1 MANCEAKLKLNAD
14 CIGVVGVD
22 SRSTSTDGVAGSWST
37 DGVAGSWSTDGV
49 AGSWSTDGVADCWSR
64 HITFSMVVRSCC
76 CWMLFLLV
84 KSSRA

>member
-37 DGVAGSWSTDGV
+37 DEV

>member
-14 CIGVVGVD
+14 CIGVIGVVGVD
-22 SRSTSTDGVAGSWST
+22 SRSTSTDGVAGSWSTDGVVGSWST

-64 HITFSMVVRSCC
+64 QIKRHNYLM
-76 CWMLFLLV
+76 
-84 KSSRA
+84 